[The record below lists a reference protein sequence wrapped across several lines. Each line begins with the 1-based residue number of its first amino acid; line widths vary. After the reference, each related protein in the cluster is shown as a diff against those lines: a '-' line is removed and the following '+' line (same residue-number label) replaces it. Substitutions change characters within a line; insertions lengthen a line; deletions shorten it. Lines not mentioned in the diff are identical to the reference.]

1 MTTFWIIAT
10 GFIFIALAFVIP
22 PLLRKS
28 AHKTAEVDAQKANIT
43 IYKERLAALQQEG
56 LNAAQ
61 FAAAKLEL
69 DTLLS
74 QDIAENIAPNS
85 QVRARWVSI
94 LVILFIP
101 ALAVGGYFKYGN
113 PNLINPM
120 AAESPHNN
128 AHGQM
133 PKDFQAMVAK
143 LEQRLQE
150 KPDDSQGWQML
161 GRSYAMLED
170 YPKALQAYHKV
181 LALGG
186 DKDAQI
192 LADTA
197 ELSALTN
204 DGQLAGQPSLLIKS
218 ALDIDANNEKALW
231 LSGVAA
237 TQRSHFAEA
246 IQIWE
251 HLLTIFPA
259 EETESRTVIQQ
270 QIAEAQAALHKSG
283 SGQVVEFASPN
294 TATAEPLAQPPT
306 LVAAPKITVHVSLD
320 PALQATVKPT
330 DTLFIYAK
338 ATSGP
343 AMPLAIVKKMASD
356 LPLTVTL
363 DDSSAMTP
371 AMKLSK
377 FKQVS
382 VFARISNSGS
392 AMPQTG
398 DLQGQQTPVANDAP
412 DIIEIQINQVVP

>member
-10 GFIFIALAFVIP
+10 GFICIALAFVIP

-28 AHKTAEVDAQKANIT
+28 APKTSEVDAQKANIT

-56 LNAAQ
+56 LNAAE

-74 QDIAENIAPNS
+74 QDIANDIVPNS
-85 QVRARWVSI
+85 PVRARWVSI

-113 PNLINPM
+113 PNLINPI

-197 ELSALTN
+197 ELSALAN
-204 DGQLAGQPSLLIKS
+204 EGQLAGQPSLLIKS

-237 TQRSHFAEA
+237 TQSNHFPEA

-270 QIAEAQAALHKSG
+270 QIAEARTAWHK

-294 TATAEPLAQPPT
+294 TATAAPLAQPPT
-306 LVAAPKITVHVSLD
+306 LVAAPKLTVHVSLD
-320 PALQATVKPT
+320 LALQATVKPT

-338 ATSGP
+338 AARGP
-343 AMPLAIVKKMASD
+343 AMPLAIVKKMARD

-371 AMKLSK
+371 AMQLSK

-382 VFARISNSGS
+382 VFARISSSGS
-392 AMPQTG
+392 AMPQSG
-398 DLQGQQTPVANDAP
+398 DLQGQQTSVANDTP
-412 DIIEIQINQVVP
+412 DIIEIQINQAVP